1 MPLQPVLDK
10 IRRKICSRLLID
22 HNHNYKSSIFLAGN
36 ARSGTTWISDIINFR
51 NEYRYIFEPFHP
63 YKVDICKEFQY
74 RQYLRPGNQD
84 KHILE
89 IANSILSGQ
98 IRNNWIDSRNKKI
111 ISRQR
116 LIKDVRAN
124 LMLKWIYTNF
134 PGIQLIL
141 LLRHPCAVA
150 NSWMKLNWHAGL
162 DHFLLQKDL
171 MEDYLNPFQ
180 KEIES
185 ASDTFEKNI
194 FSWCIQYYVPL
205 KQFKKGEIYIAFYEK
220 FCENPNYEAAKLFSF
235 LGKKSDDIA
244 FAKLTRPSSESR
256 EDSAIIS
263 GDNLVNSWRVYITGQ
278 QLQRAIDILTL
289 FGLDRIYTDES
300 MPNVECTENFD
311 FLI

>member
-1 MPLQPVLDK
+1 
-10 IRRKICSRLLID
+10 
-22 HNHNYKSSIFLAGN
+22 
-36 ARSGTTWISDIINFR
+36 
-51 NEYRYIFEPFHP
+51 
-63 YKVDICKEFQY
+63 
-74 RQYLRPGNQD
+74 
-84 KHILE
+84 
-89 IANSILSGQ
+89 
-98 IRNNWIDSRNKKI
+98 
-111 ISRQR
+111 
-116 LIKDVRAN
+116 
-124 LMLKWIYTNF
+124 
-134 PGIQLIL
+134 
-141 LLRHPCAVA
+141 
-150 NSWMKLNWHAGL
+150 
-162 DHFLLQKDL
+162 